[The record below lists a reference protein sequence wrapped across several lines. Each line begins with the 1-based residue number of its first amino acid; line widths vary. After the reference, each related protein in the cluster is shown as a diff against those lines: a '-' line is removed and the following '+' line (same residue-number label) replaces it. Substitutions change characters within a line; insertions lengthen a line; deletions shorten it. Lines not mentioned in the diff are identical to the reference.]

1 MQVTPQNL
9 TYPNFLFFLENSGK
23 YFKNALLDDP
33 IRIRLQDY
41 LLCKSASLGGKL
53 DTNSEI

>member
-1 MQVTPQNL
+1 MTPQNL